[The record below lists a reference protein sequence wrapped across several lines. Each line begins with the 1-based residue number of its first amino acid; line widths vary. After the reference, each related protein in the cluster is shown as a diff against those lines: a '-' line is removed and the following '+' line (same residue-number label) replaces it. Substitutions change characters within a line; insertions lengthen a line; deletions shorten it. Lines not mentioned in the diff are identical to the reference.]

1 MPYEYENEGS
11 RDGRQKGTYRGIRT
25 GVHCHFVGGND
36 HLQIGN
42 DRYEIRWEH
51 SDDNQNPKKIAEID
65 RLRQGWTALKTKGDA
80 SPGVAD
86 CKLWLKSYLID
97 YHKINSSKVT

>member
-11 RDGRQKGTYRGIRT
+11 RDGRQKGTYRGVRS

-36 HLQIGN
+36 HLQVGN
-42 DRYEIRWEH
+42 DRFEIRWAQ
-51 SDDNQNPKKIAEID
+51 SNDNNNADKIADID
-65 RLRQGWTALKTKGDA
+65 KMREGWAALKAKGDG

-86 CKLWLKSYLID
+86 CKLWLKSYLVD
-97 YHKINSSKVT
+97 YHKVNSSKIT